1 MIDITVF
8 DEPWCNTMPDD
19 IIVNPWLDPSIN
31 ACPINYWDS
40 MEPLE
45 DLSILRWGELE
56 ANTVLKNSS
65 KKYYDRSYNEPEY
78 VDAINQYKEHFSRL
92 CYFYW
97 YYECSLPEGFEE
109 WIINR
114 AKIKHYIRSGK
125 KVKTVKDVG
134 KLVYTIQDIQI
145 MLQLSRKAVVDL
157 IKQDLFISIKTIGGT
172 RISKPSFD
180 AWIREYLYG

>member
-1 MIDITVF
+1 MIDISVF

-19 IIVNPWLDPSIN
+19 IIDNPWLDPSIN
-31 ACPINYWDS
+31 ACPTNHWES

-56 ANTVLKNSS
+56 SNTVSKDSG

-78 VDAINQYKEHFSRL
+78 IDAVNQYKEHFARL
-92 CYFYW
+92 SLFYW
-97 YYECSLPEGFEE
+97 HYEFCLPEGFEE
-109 WIINR
+109 WLINR
-114 AKIKHYIRSGK
+114 VEIKQYLKTGK
-125 KVKTVKDVG
+125 KIKTVKEVG
-134 KLVYTIQDIQI
+134 KLVYTIQDIQT

-157 IKQDLFISIKTIGGT
+157 IKQEVFISIRTVGGT